1 MKAVRIHEYGGPEVL
16 VYEEIDTPSPGPG
29 QVLVAVRAAAVNPID
44 AAVRRNSFPTPKQP
58 PKTIG
63 SDGAGVVD
71 SVGPD
76 VEGVAPGDEV
86 FFTGLGVGSE
96 GSYAEYALIAPV
108 QAVRKP
114 AGVSFE
120 EAAALGLAFST
131 AWYGLVRRAALTAG
145 ETVLVQG
152 AAGGVGS
159 AAVQLARARGAR
171 VLATVGSAADAAR
184 VGELGADETIDR
196 TAADVAAEV
205 KRLTDG
211 KGVDVVLEL
220 VLSANLAADLGMIA
234 KGGRIVGI
242 GTGPEPTVTI
252 PTGPAI
258 AVDASVLFASTGNAG
273 RAGTAEVLT
282 EVARLVEQGT
292 LRPVIGRTLS
302 LSQAREAHELLEG
315 HHFGKIVLVPGTTAR
330 ESAGA

>member
-16 VYEEIDTPSPGPG
+16 VYEDVETPSPGPG
-29 QVLVAVRAAAVNPID
+29 QVLVSVRAAAVNPID
-44 AAVRRNSFPTPKQP
+44 VAVRSNSFPTPRQP

-63 SDGAGVVD
+63 SDGAGVVEA
-71 SVGPD
+71 VGAA
-76 VEGVAPGDEV
+76 VTGVASGDEV

-96 GSYAEYALIAPV
+96 GSYAEHALIAAV

-114 AGVSFE
+114 TGISFE

-131 AWYGLVRRAALTAG
+131 AWYGLVRRAALAAG

-159 AAVQLARARGAR
+159 AAVQLAHARSAR

-184 VGELGADETIDR
+184 VEQLGADETIDR
-196 TAADVAAEV
+196 TVVDVATEV

-211 KGVDVVLEL
+211 HGVDVILEL
-220 VLSANLAADLGMIA
+220 VVSANLAADLGMIA
-234 KGGRIVGI
+234 RGGRIVGI
-242 GTGPEPTVTI
+242 GGGPQPTVTI
-252 PTGPAI
+252 PTGQAI
-258 AVDASVLFASTGNAG
+258 AVDASLLFASSSNAG

-292 LRPVIGRTLS
+292 VRPVVGRVYP
-302 LSQAREAHELLEG
+302 LSQARAAHELLAG
-315 HHFGKIVLVPGTTAR
+315 RHFGKIVLVP
-330 ESAGA
+330 

>member
-16 VYEEIDTPSPGPG
+16 VYEDVDTPSPGPG
-29 QVLVAVRAAAVNPID
+29 QVLVRVRAAGLNPID
-44 AAVRRNSFPTPKQP
+44 VAVRRNSFPAPKQP
-58 PKTIG
+58 PKTLG
-63 SDGAGVVD
+63 SDGAGVVEA
-71 SVGPD
+71 VGPD
-76 VEGVAPGDEV
+76 VAGVAPGDEV

-96 GSYAEYALIAPV
+96 GSYAEYALIAAV

-114 AGVSFE
+114 AGVTFE
-120 EAAALGLAFST
+120 EAASLGLAFST
-131 AWYGLVRRAALTAG
+131 AWYGLVRRAALAPG

-159 AAVQLARARGAR
+159 AAVQLARAREAR

-184 VGELGADETIDR
+184 VAELGADEVTDR
-196 TAADVAAEV
+196 TAADVVAEV

-220 VLSANLAADLGMIA
+220 VVSANLAADLAMIA

-242 GTGPEPTVTI
+242 GGGPEPTVTI

-258 AVDASVLFASTGNAG
+258 AVDASLLFASSSNAG
-273 RAGTAEVLT
+273 RAGTAEVLA
-282 EVARLVEQGT
+282 EVAQLVEQGK
-292 LRPVIGRTLS
+292 LRPVVGRVFA

-315 HHFGKIVLVPGTTAR
+315 HHFGKIVLVP
-330 ESAGA
+330 